1 VNYLL
6 HHLLDEAV
14 AKFPDKIAITCKG
27 DNITYAE
34 LGLRSGQLAY
44 ALMSDGLKAG
54 DRVGIFL
61 TKSIHSLVAMFAA
74 LKAGGVYVP
83 IDPLVPP
90 KRAAY
95 ILGNCGIKYLVSS
108 SDKLENLLQEATS
121 NLKHV
126 YLSSEKAGDFLQRND
141 LVVTFGKDI
150 DNYPELLSPVS
161 RISTDLAYILYTSGS
176 TGQPKG
182 VMITHLAAFTFIN
195 WAHDEFNVSST
206 DVLANHAPL
215 HFDLSVFDI
224 YVSVK
229 AGARLVLVPQQYS
242 TFPVM
247 LTKLIYEENIT
258 IWYSVPSALILM
270 LTKGGFAK
278 NEFTA
283 LRLILFA
290 GEVFPIKY
298 LRQLREAVQSR
309 LCNLY
314 GPTETNVCTFYDA
327 SQLENNRDIPV
338 PIGKPINDYEIIVLK
353 KDGSLAV
360 ENEEGELCARGPG
373 LMSGYWGDEEKTN
386 QLLVPNPL
394 QKQYHEKIYR
404 TGDLVKINND
414 GDFIYISRIDN
425 MIKSRGYRIE
435 LGEIESTLY
444 AQKNILEA
452 AVIAIP
458 DDDVTNRIIAYIV
471 TSDKE
476 LMTNHVLKYC
486 GERLPKY
493 MVPEHLE
500 IRDWLPKTSTGKI
513 DKNCLKSE
521 YKG

>member
-1 VNYLL
+1 
-6 HHLLDEAV
+6 
-14 AKFPDKIAITCKG
+14 
-27 DNITYAE
+27 
-34 LGLRSGQLAY
+34 
-44 ALMSDGLKAG
+44 M
-54 DRVGIFL
+54 
-61 TKSIHSLVAMFAA
+61 
-74 LKAGGVYVP
+74 
-83 IDPLVPP
+83 
-90 KRAAY
+90 
-95 ILGNCGIKYLVSS
+95 
-108 SDKLENLLQEATS
+108 
-121 NLKHV
+121 
-126 YLSSEKAGDFLQRND
+126 
-141 LVVTFGKDI
+141 VVTFAKDI
-150 DNYPELLSPVS
+150 RRYPELLVPVS

-182 VMITHLAAFTFIN
+182 VMISHLAAFTFIN
-195 WAHDEFNVSST
+195 WAHDEFKVSST

-247 LTKLIYEENIT
+247 LTKLICEEKIT

-278 NEFTA
+278 NELTA

-327 SQLENNRDIPV
+327 SLLENDRQLPV
-338 PIGKPINDYEIIVLK
+338 PIGKAISDYEIIVLK
-353 KDGSLAV
+353 KDGSIALK
-360 ENEEGELCARGPG
+360 NEEGELCARGPG

-386 QLLVPNPL
+386 QLLVSNPL
-394 QKQYHEKIYR
+394 QKQFHEKIYR
-404 TGDLVKINND
+404 TGDLVTVNDD

-435 LGEIESTLY
+435 LGEIESILY
-444 AQKNILEA
+444 AQSHISEV

-458 DDDVTNRIIAYIV
+458 DEDITNRIVAYIV
-471 TSDKE
+471 SSEKKLT
-476 LMTNHVLKYC
+476 TNIVLKYC

-493 MVPEHLE
+493 MVPEYLE
-500 IRDWLPKTSTGKI
+500 IRECLPKTSTGKI
-513 DKNCLKSE
+513 DKNSLKLG
-521 YKG
+521 YNRGT